1 MNVWE
6 WNSPIALSIFF
17 VGLTLSIALLS
28 WAVKTLSSI
37 DAPQDRRRVK

>member
-17 VGLTLSIALLS
+17 VGLTASLALVAL
-28 WAVKTLSSI
+28 AVKWLSESS
-37 DAPQDRRRVK
+37 RRR